1 MNIQETASGLRE
13 GRRDGITLPL
23 TMALLLIAAIATAS
37 VLTFSQSQIRTASRW
52 RRADQCFL
60 SAQTALE
67 SAKAGMYASFRSNVA
82 QRANQWRALDWFD
95 TYTARSVGSGATVYT
110 LPAQTVLY
118 GGTASVSVVSV
129 TRSDFVTATNAL
141 AAEVTLASWCTNGP
155 VVRGVQE
162 VVRFGLKKSA
172 IFDYAYFVNNFGY
185 FWGTGVR
192 ANGDV
197 RANGNMSLNNQSLLN
212 GDAYASPNPEIGAAG
227 VVEISGGWWQTQSLA
242 NYYATADDAARPG
255 SPTHPTEGSAWV
267 MGYDTNTQAH
277 AYSPPLEMPYLGR
290 LEQYETLAT
299 NLNGRI
305 TQKNQVLVDKV
316 YAGAGPDG
324 VAGTPDDGVMVLDGT
339 KNPIVVEGAVVVRG
353 DLIIKGTVTGQ
364 GCIYVGRNLHV
375 AGNIEYAD
383 PPEWTKPD
391 KKPLQTAMVNRNKD
405 MVGLAAKG
413 NIVLGDYTSTSWY
426 NSIQQYMSPS
436 FVNGYATDPTD
447 YDLGYDSDRN
457 PSNGHFFS
465 GDYRA
470 NDGGKRRADNGS
482 LVNRRYY
489 EASVAPAVFQ
499 SIVSSSP
506 VSSIDA
512 VLYSNHL
519 VVGSVGDRNTTFTLN
534 GSIICRDDA
543 ILYNRDV
550 QMNWDVRL
558 GSRSREGID
567 TFFYFPMDFWPPETV
582 QWRELP

>member
-1 MNIQETASGLRE
+1 MKAKSTQGIHRG

-23 TMALLLIAAIATAS
+23 TMALLLVAAIATAS
-37 VLTFSQSQIRTASRW
+37 VLTFSQSQVRTAGRW
-52 RRADQCFL
+52 RRSDQCFL
-60 SAQTALE
+60 SAQAALE
-67 SAKAGMYASFRSNVA
+67 AAKAGMYASFRSNVA

-95 TYTARSVGSGATVYT
+95 TYTAHAIGSGATAYA
-110 LPAQTVLY
+110 LPTQMALY

-129 TRSDFVTATNAL
+129 ARSDFATATNAL
-141 AAEVTLASWCTNGP
+141 AAEVTLAAWCTNGP

-212 GDAYASPNPEIGAAG
+212 GDAYAAPNPEIGAAG
-227 VVEISGGWWQTQSLA
+227 VVQISGGWWQTQSMA
-242 NYYATADDAARPG
+242 DYYATAAAAARPG
-255 SPTHPTEGSAWV
+255 SPTHPTEGSVWV

-277 AYSPPLEMPYLGR
+277 AYSPRLDMPYLGQ
-290 LEQYETLAT
+290 LEQYEMLAT

-305 TQKNQVLVDKV
+305 SQKNKTLVDKV

-324 VAGTPDDGVMVLDGT
+324 VTGTPDDGVMVLDGT
-339 KNPIVVEGAVVVRG
+339 QQPIVVEGAVVVRG

-375 AGNIEYAD
+375 AGDIVYDD
-383 PPEWTKPD
+383 PPDWDKPD
-391 KKPLQTAMVNRNKD
+391 KKPHQTALVNRNRD
-405 MVGLAAKG
+405 LVGLAAKG

-426 NSIQQYMSPS
+426 NGVQQYMSPS
-436 FVNGYATDPTD
+436 FVNGYTTDPTD
-447 YDLGYDSDRN
+447 DNLGYDSDRN
-457 PSNGHFFS
+457 ASNGHYFN

-470 NDGGKRRADNGS
+470 ADGGKRRADNGS

-489 EASVAPAVFQ
+489 EASVAPSVFR
-499 SIVSSSP
+499 SVVSSRP
-506 VSSIDA
+506 VSHIDA

-534 GSIICRDDA
+534 GSVICRDDA

-550 QMNWDVRL
+550 QMNWDIRL
-558 GSRSREGID
+558 GSRSQEGID
-567 TFFYFPMDFWPPETV
+567 TFFYFPMDFWPPETA